1 VDVEFSGSELWSMF
15 EGIASLRNSADQE
28 VTSFVQVSR
37 GMAFSYNPN
46 AASGSRLRSLTLASS
61 INITPDDTNRYI
73 IATIDFIAAGG
84 DGFLN
89 PPKNPGPPL
98 NTLDEVLADYI
109 KAKSPYTPFK
119 EGRIVRLEGYGRQEQ
134 DILRLCKG
142 LRCRSTLA

>member
-1 VDVEFSGSELWSMF
+1 
-15 EGIASLRNSADQE
+15 
-28 VTSFVQVSR
+28 
-37 GMAFSYNPN
+37 MAFSYNPN
-46 AASGSRLRSLTLASS
+46 AASGSRLRSLTLGSS
-61 INITPDDTNRYI
+61 INVTPDDTNRYI

-119 EGRIVRLEGYGRQEQ
+119 EGRIVKLEGYGRQEQ
-134 DILRLCKG
+134 DILRLCNG